1 MHGGCHGAGHHRGN
15 PQHRWGA
22 AAAGI
27 LTVLQGRNIQVL
39 PAGSPSA
46 AAGSQAAN
54 ARRLNL
60 MEAGSCARDQCTMR
74 HAPCTFF
81 AHTGTPSHTPLLQA
95 FASATSQQTAPG
107 CQCSPRLMWSSA
119 ASGEQP
125 LSSPASLPS
134 LLPCQPEQP
143 QAQPQHVQARAF
155 CCIRSAAGSSCP
167 LWLAAVLLRHRAAC
181 SPC

>member
-1 MHGGCHGAGHHRGN
+1 
-15 PQHRWGA
+15 
-22 AAAGI
+22 
-27 LTVLQGRNIQVL
+27 
-39 PAGSPSA
+39 
-46 AAGSQAAN
+46 
-54 ARRLNL
+54 
-60 MEAGSCARDQCTMR
+60 
-74 HAPCTFF
+74 
-81 AHTGTPSHTPLLQA
+81 
-95 FASATSQQTAPG
+95 
-107 CQCSPRLMWSSA
+107 MWSSA

-134 LLPCQPEQP
+134 LPPCQPEQP